1 MSRAPIIGGVVLLVI
16 IIVTTVIFMM
26 GGDEPPIGP
35 SPGPSLARS
44 AAGPSPGPSLAR
56 SAAAPAAPAHPSDVT
71 PPPSGETPGMLKCVN
86 TQRRDEMGW
95 VGKGRWT
102 TEEKAR
108 EVCEDYEYMSIECPM
123 ESGFEVFCANDIS
136 LAQTLLNRECK
147 GDVEGTEIADGT
159 NAHCTGPYKWGTLDA
174 GGVNR
179 GAVYKI

>member
-44 AAGPSPGPSLAR
+44 AAGPSPGPSLAL
-56 SAAAPAAPAHPSDVT
+56 SDAAPAAPAHPSDVT

-102 TEEKAR
+102 TEEKA
-108 EVCEDYEYMSIECPM
+108 P
-123 ESGFEVFCANDIS
+123 
-136 LAQTLLNRECK
+136 AQNR
-147 GDVEGTEIADGT
+147 IAKFP
-159 NAHCTGPYKWGTLDA
+159 N
-174 GGVNR
+174 
-179 GAVYKI
+179 

>member
-1 MSRAPIIGGVVLLVI
+1 
-16 IIVTTVIFMM
+16 
-26 GGDEPPIGP
+26 
-35 SPGPSLARS
+35 
-44 AAGPSPGPSLAR
+44 
-56 SAAAPAAPAHPSDVT
+56 VT
-71 PPPSGETPGMLKCVN
+71 PPPSDETPGDATTGMLKCVN
-86 TQRRDEMGW
+86 TRRRDEMGW

-108 EVCEDYEYMSIECPM
+108 EVCKDYEYMSLECPM

-147 GDVEGTEIADGT
+147 GDVEGTEIAGGT
-159 NAHCTGPYKWGTLDA
+159 NLHCNGPYKWGMLDA